1 MIFDTLTKGEDGLRT
16 VKVRNDN
23 KRKVFVQLNGVKICD
38 ISDDILIDI
47 VSEVNVEKIRVID
60 SGNVTAAQENAVDW
74 FGKELS
80 EDVIRGAYTHSAP
93 DSQLRCERIDVTKV
107 YNSQQEA
114 VDFETLQKDKSCDVI
129 LEFSEL
135 WFAKKSFACTWNLVQ
150 VRLHPEP
157 IVDTYPDEYAF
168 VDDDQ

>member
-23 KRKVFVQLNGVKICD
+23 KRKVFVQLNGVKISD

-47 VSEVNVEKIRVID
+47 VSDANVEKIKVID
-60 SGNVTAAQENAVDW
+60 SGNVTAA
-74 FGKELS
+74 
-80 EDVIRGAYTHSAP
+80 
-93 DSQLRCERIDVTKV
+93 QLRCERIDVTKV
-107 YNSQQEA
+107 FNSQQEA

-157 IVDTYPDEYAF
+157 IIDTYPDEYAF

>member
-23 KRKVFVQLNGVKICD
+23 KRKVFVQLNGVKISD
-38 ISDDILIDI
+38 ITDDILIDI
-47 VSEVNVEKIRVID
+47 VSDVNVEKIKVID

-74 FGKELS
+74 
-80 EDVIRGAYTHSAP
+80 
-93 DSQLRCERIDVTKV
+93 VTKV
-107 YNSQQEA
+107 FNSQQEA

-157 IVDTYPDEYAF
+157 IIDTYPDEYAF

>member
-1 MIFDTLTKGEDGLRT
+1 MIFDTLTKGDDGLRY
-16 VKVRNDN
+16 VKVRNDT
-23 KRKVFVQLNGVKICD
+23 KRKVFVQLNGVKISD
-38 ISDDILIDI
+38 ISGDVSIDL
-47 VSEVNVEKIRVID
+47 VSEANADKIRAID
-60 SGNVTAAQENAVDW
+60 LGNISAAHENAADW
-74 FGKELS
+74 FGKRLS
-80 EDVIRGAYTHSAP
+80 EDVIKGAYTHSAP
-93 DSQLRCERIDVTKV
+93 SDSMSCERLDVTKV
-107 YNSQQEA
+107 FNSQQET

-135 WFAKKSFACTWNLVQ
+135 WFAKKTFGCTWNLVQ

>member
-1 MIFDTLTKGEDGLRT
+1 MIFDTLTKNEDGFRS

-23 KRKVFVQLNGVKICD
+23 KRKVFVQLNGVKIAD
-38 ISDDILIDI
+38 ISDDIVLDL
-47 VSEVNVEKIRVID
+47 VSDVNAEKIRAID
-60 SGNVTAAQENAVDW
+60 HANISAAHENATDW

-80 EDVIRGAYTHSAP
+80 EDVIRGAYTTSAP
-93 DSQLRCERIDVTKV
+93 SDQISCDRIDVTKV
-107 YNSQQEA
+107 FNSQQET
-114 VDFETLQKDKSCDVI
+114 VDFETLQKDQSCDVI
-129 LEFSEL
+129 LEFSDL
-135 WFAKKSFACTWNLVQ
+135 WFAKKTFGCTWNLVQ

>member
-23 KRKVFVQLNGVKICD
+23 KRKVFVQLNGVKISD

-47 VSEVNVEKIRVID
+47 VSDVNVEKIKVID
-60 SGNVTAAQENAVDW
+60 SGNVTAAQESAVDW

-80 EDVIRGAYTHSAP
+80 EDVIRGAYTQSAP
-93 DSQLRCERIDVTKV
+93 DNQLRCERIDVTKV
-107 YNSQQEA
+107 FNSQQEV

-157 IVDTYPDEYAF
+157 IIDTYPDEYAF

>member
-23 KRKVFVQLNGVKICD
+23 KRKVFVQLNGVKISD
-38 ISDDILIDI
+38 ITDDILIDI
-47 VSEVNVEKIRVID
+47 VSDVNVEKIKVID

-93 DSQLRCERIDVTKV
+93 DSHLNFLNFGLPKNHSHAHGISFRSGFTQ
-107 YNSQQEA
+107 SQSLTHTQ
-114 VDFETLQKDKSCDVI
+114 TNMHLSMTTNKKNLLLIYKDD
-129 LEFSEL
+129 
-135 WFAKKSFACTWNLVQ
+135 
-150 VRLHPEP
+150 R
-157 IVDTYPDEYAF
+157 
-168 VDDDQ
+168 